1 VAGDQADRVGELMQ
15 YVIATLYVLVWLAL
29 AALAALALPIWA
41 LPAAL
46 VQLAVAY
53 VVVRASLLSASDS
66 DGA

>member
-1 VAGDQADRVGELMQ
+1 MQ

-29 AALAALALPIWA
+29 AALAALVLPRWA
-41 LPAAL
+41 LPVAL

-53 VVVRASLLSASDS
+53 VMLRAVWLTVARGDD

>member
-1 VAGDQADRVGELMQ
+1 MH
-15 YVIATLYVLVWLAL
+15 YVIAALYVLLWLAL
-29 AALAALALPIWA
+29 AALAALWLPRWA

-53 VVVRASLLSASDS
+53 VMLRAFWLTVARDD

>member
-1 VAGDQADRVGELMQ
+1 MQ
-15 YVIATLYVLVWLAL
+15 YVIATLYVLLWFSL
-29 AALAALALPIWA
+29 AALVTLVLPRWA

-53 VVVRASLLSASDS
+53 VMLRSWLTAAGGG

>member
-1 VAGDQADRVGELMQ
+1 MQ
-15 YVIATLYVLVWLAL
+15 YVIAALYVLVWLAL
-29 AALAALALPIWA
+29 AAAAALVLPRWA

-53 VVVRASLLSASDS
+53 VMLRSWLTAAAGGD

>member
-1 VAGDQADRVGELMQ
+1 MQ
-15 YVIATLYVLVWLAL
+15 YVIATLYVLLWLAL
-29 AALAALALPIWA
+29 AALAALWLPLWA

-53 VVVRASLLSASDS
+53 VMLRSWLTAAVGGD

>member
-1 VAGDQADRVGELMQ
+1 MH
-15 YVIATLYVLVWLAL
+15 YVIATLYVLLWLAL
-29 AALAALALPIWA
+29 AAGAALVLPIWA

-53 VVVRASLLSASDS
+53 VMLRSWLTAAVGGD

>member
-1 VAGDQADRVGELMQ
+1 MQ

-29 AALAALALPIWA
+29 AAAAALWLPRWA

-53 VVVRASLLSASDS
+53 VMLRAFWLTVARD
-66 DGA
+66 D